1 MIRLMTLIFYVFISA
16 CSSQAVN
23 KPTLLWNA
31 ESYTDD
37 AMQAYVEEDW
47 NRAEQLFQ
55 QGLSLYQSLDD
66 RLAVLASHIN
76 LVEVALAK
84 HDAELAEK
92 QLQMANAIVKMEA
105 LTDYQ
110 SRISLLYARVA
121 IKQKQLSK
129 GSHLLQAILPANDS
143 SEAVSAIQLV
153 ALASRT
159 EIAFKQKQ
167 DEFIWLQR
175 YGTALEN
182 SGYKTSGLEARLFRF
197 QAELLIKQTDYVEAD
212 SLLQQALLMYKNKH
226 SRTGIADTLFE
237 LGKLNKQQAAW
248 AQAINYFNR
257 AITVFRSLADDKKV
271 AECLVEINKLSE
283 VRPTIPY
290 DPS

>member
-1 MIRLMTLIFYVFISA
+1 MIRLMTLLFYVIISA
-16 CSSQAVN
+16 CSSQTVN

-55 QGLSLYQSLDD
+55 QGLLLYQSLDD
-66 RLAVLASHIN
+66 RLAVLAIHIN

-84 HDAELAEK
+84 QDAELAEK
-92 QLQMANAIVKMEA
+92 QLQMASVIVKMEA

-121 IKQKQLSK
+121 IKQKQFSRA
-129 GSHLLQAILPANDS
+129 SHLLQAILPANDS
-143 SEAVSAIQLV
+143 LEAINAIQLV

-175 YGTALEN
+175 YGSALEK
-182 SGYKTSGLEARLFRF
+182 SGYKTSGLEARLLRF
-197 QAELLIKQTDYVEAD
+197 QAELLVKQTDYVGAD

-226 SRTGIADTLFE
+226 SRTGIAATLFE
-237 LGKLNKQQAAW
+237 LGQLNKKQAAE
-248 AQAINYFNR
+248 AQAISYFNR
-257 AITVFRSLADDKKV
+257 AIAVFRSLADDEKV
-271 AECLVEINKLSE
+271 AESLAEINKLSG
-283 VRPTIPY
+283 VLPAIPNRP
-290 DPS
+290 